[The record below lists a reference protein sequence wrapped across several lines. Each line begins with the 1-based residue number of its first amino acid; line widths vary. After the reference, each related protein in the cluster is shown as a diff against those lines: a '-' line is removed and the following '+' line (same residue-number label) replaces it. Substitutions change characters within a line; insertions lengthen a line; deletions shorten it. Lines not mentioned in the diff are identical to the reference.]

1 MHFSI
6 LQQTQD
12 IKFVLVQNTTWSD
25 FYYAWSSAYISNDL
39 HKKNVSYWMERK
51 CEIDGRMIAD
61 MDKILT

>member
-12 IKFVLVQNTTWSD
+12 IKCVQVQNTTWSA
-25 FYYAWSSAYISNDL
+25 FYYVWSSAYISNDL
-39 HKKNVSYWMERK
+39 YKKNVSYWMEKK
-51 CEIDGRMIAD
+51 CEIDGWMVVD